1 MNERIFVLLEL
12 LSRLIIHKCIVP
24 SVDGG
29 DVSGGMKGC
38 VGDVLC
44 EGVCDGVDGGG
55 RGCEGSGKVK

>member
-29 DVSGGMKGC
+29 DVSGGMNSC
-38 VGDVLC
+38 LGDVVFVVLFVKMWMVVWWC
-44 EGVCDGVDGGG
+44 E
-55 RGCEGSGKVK
+55 R